1 MHRRGACPTLEDPM
15 PTGDGLLARWL
26 PLTPLPLASFVA
38 LCQAAGR
45 EGNGIV
51 EVTQRGSF
59 QFRGLSDSTAD
70 AFLGAVEALGL
81 AGNSSPPI
89 WSSPL
94 MGLEPE
100 VSLDLRDWLSDLR
113 AALAERYPANAL
125 NPKFSVL
132 VDEGGRMHLDAV
144 FADLRLVL
152 GTSSRLHISLNG
164 TAVAARALGWV
175 ALEHAAEAVFE
186 VLDRAVAQGCGT
198 RAKDLDIDDLRTR
211 LGLAGGQD
219 SRPGVERPSATR
231 GSAEFLEPLALKD
244 GSFARGLGLP
254 FGFSEAAGLEA
265 LADIA
270 ARHGASAVRPAPE
283 RVLLF
288 IGLGPDR
295 LLDFASA
302 AERAGF
308 VISPTDPRRHVIACA
323 GAPACRSALIS
334 TREMAPRVAD
344 AARGHIGDAD
354 VIHLSGCTKGCAH
367 PRAAALAFVGPDRL
381 IVGGR
386 ADAPA
391 ADHMTAAEF
400 IGKVPALLRGELR
413 P

>member
-1 MHRRGACPTLEDPM
+1 M

-26 PLTPLPLASFVA
+26 PLTSLPLDSFKA
-38 LCQAAGR
+38 LCDAAR
-45 EGNGIV
+45 RDGNGII

-59 QFRGLSDSTAD
+59 QFRGFTDSTAN
-70 AFLGAVEALGL
+70 AFSGAVQALGL

-94 MGLEPE
+94 MGLDTA
-100 VSLDLRDWLSDLR
+100 VSLDLREWLSDLR
-113 AALAERYPANAL
+113 AALAERYRTKAL

-132 VDEGGRMHLDAV
+132 VDDGGRMHLDAV
-144 FADLRLVL
+144 FADLRLAL
-152 GTSSRLHISLNG
+152 GTSRRLHVGLNG
-164 TAVAARALGWV
+164 TAAAARALGWV

-186 VLDRAVAQGCGT
+186 VLDQTVARGREA
-198 RAKDLDIDDLRTR
+198 RAKDLDIESLRAR
-211 LGLAGGQD
+211 LGVLGG
-219 SRPGVERPSATR
+219 RGPTGVEESVATLRPSSTR
-231 GSAEFLEPLALKD
+231 ASPTPLEPFVLKD
-244 GSFARGLGLP
+244 GSFARGVGLS
-254 FGFSEAAGLEA
+254 FGFSDAAGLGA

-270 ARHGASAVRPAPE
+270 AGHGADAVRPAPE

-288 IGLGPDR
+288 MGLGPDR

-302 AERAGF
+302 AASAGF
-308 VISPTDPRRHVIACA
+308 VVSPADPRRHVIACA
-323 GAPACRSALIS
+323 GAPACRSALIP
-334 TREMAPRVAD
+334 TRELAPRVAD
-344 AARGHIGDAD
+344 AARGHIRDETM
-354 VIHLSGCTKGCAH
+354 IHLSGCTKGCAH

-381 IVGGR
+381 VVAGR

-400 IGKVPALLRGELR
+400 IGRVPALLRGELR